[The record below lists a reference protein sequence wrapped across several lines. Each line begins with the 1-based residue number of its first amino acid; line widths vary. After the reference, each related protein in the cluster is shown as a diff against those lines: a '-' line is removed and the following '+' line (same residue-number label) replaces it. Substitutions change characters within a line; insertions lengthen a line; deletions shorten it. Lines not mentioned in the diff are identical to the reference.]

1 METILTELNDFFVA
15 SPKYKDIYGAP
26 VTYSNTIALTPE
38 FMDMLSKA
46 IETNLL
52 DNFIA
57 EINELME
64 AHLSEETSTQ
74 TIEFIEV

>member
-1 METILTELNDFFVA
+1 METVLTELNEFFVA
-15 SPKYKDIYGAP
+15 PPKYKDIYGVP
-26 VTYSNTIALTPE
+26 VAYSNTIASTPE
-38 FMDMLSKA
+38 FMDKVSKA
-46 IETNLL
+46 IENNSLNELIT
-52 DNFIA
+52 

>member
-1 METILTELNDFFVA
+1 METILPELNDFFVA

-46 IETNLL
+46 IETNSL

>member
-1 METILTELNDFFVA
+1 METILPELNDFFVA